1 MNIFKNSLNIPD
13 LYSND
18 TISNTSIVF
27 CYLYATNEKFRNSKK
42 QEIILNKYIDTLQ
55 DKITKI
61 LNSNSSIKKKLLKF
75 NDDISKTF
83 QDVNSEEF
91 NKDFVFISQT
101 IIEPK
106 VFFIIYNNDAFH
118 YTFNVSDLK
127 PESKIIILNQQGSDF
142 NPIEFNNSYI
152 YYPKNNVLD
161 IIFSFYETKQGKQ
174 VSEGYAIVDK
184 ELSDNEYTHIH
195 VVDEDD
201 IIFEDFEDNLKIIY
215 KNKDFNQTFSD
226 EEIAIHVQNLLVRLK
241 DSTDSRIY
249 VNLFKETNNI
259 RDILF
264 SPHRV
269 KVANVEKLVDDDM
282 LYIDEFC
289 KFKTAFPTKS
299 FIKSIYFQSNEQ
311 KNHANKL
318 LNEHV
323 IRNSM
328 TSTFKLISNDVE
340 IYDEEDCLSMFK
352 KPDLDVIAKAYDIS
366 FSNSKKK
373 LCFQLLSHN
382 FIESEILEYYESNY
396 SLQELKLV
404 AEKNDIIIPKT
415 YSKNKIIQKLVEAR
429 ALTDIHTKKIISDEK
444 ILSIIEKYNLPKF
457 DHDEQTY
464 EGLMYANLLNLYSK
478 QDSNNISCE
487 DDLTE
492 DIILEDHS
500 PKSILETYYTFKT
513 LEEDDLCFHG
523 FFQIGNIY
531 EHNYEVFN
539 ISNYINILNN
549 LRKFL
554 PVQCELIY
562 HNNNEKIPGEIVSY
576 VQNDNLLKIKVKNE
590 FVYYNLFNIQD
601 NSFFVYTELQDGYR
615 YDKKHLD
622 KNIFFEFHKE
632 TYQNV
637 VDIVSF
643 NLKEYLEVVQPALN
657 SLNSI
662 NTFLKKFNTTLDYLN
677 NSDYTTLFEY
687 ISSNAKLSPKQIDK
701 FDQENDEKTEKKSIY
716 SFLQFSNENRSDVHK
731 MFLLFKNPEFFN
743 IIQSINIELSNS
755 HDLSKTD
762 ISFKRNTDPLKP
774 LPIRPNFSTFQ
785 EVATYKQQTNSI
797 IEHNNDIL
805 LTIRESEQRSY
816 LKNKV
821 EIWKLYT
828 NLLKDARLFTESIH
842 EKQFLNEMN
851 YEIENPYTEHSS
863 NTFINSDPNVQHASL
878 PPVGDTKTESVLS
891 NILKLIGLELS
902 HIEQNYISSQA
913 NNRYL
918 PILKVYKQQKNNKKS
933 VSDNTLWTNYSLI
946 TIYAA
951 FITLFAQYKFKVSK
965 VYKNCK
971 NIFSLEGYPLND
983 NEKSFINY
991 LACVLFSI
999 FSKSNVYFQS
1009 EGFLSSQITAIIK
1022 LIFQQNKALKTK
1034 FENLAKQYEQ
1044 KENTINRKELHIRP
1058 YENDNVIQTIES
1070 DFSNNTVLNK
1080 KTFSIYKSTS
1090 KLKDVKYDTFRM
1102 YQILCNKRI
1111 YEKIII
1117 LEKLEK
1123 VKFITFDE
1131 HKKAN
1136 DSFYIIDVEVDDN
1149 VDDQI
1154 SDYINNFKNKLGFKI
1169 EKFIDTVV
1177 INYKEVSSF
1186 YHMLKLNSMYMNL
1199 IKTQPFFEERKMQMQ
1214 NYNIKLTTNVQ
1225 QNVLKCFESVENLL
1239 MDLFETE
1246 DIYSFM
1252 KTEMNA
1258 EKRNQF
1264 GKFLSTFEI
1273 FLNEVSDKISSNI
1286 INVDI
1291 LKKKTEILR
1300 EEEKQQK
1307 LTKYNNLD
1315 DDEMF
1320 IVMELEKVVGI
1331 KVDINSNNENVEEDK
1346 DNYVPSQ
1353 DDDNDEN

>member
-18 TISNTSIVF
+18 TISNTSLVF
-27 CYLYATNEKFRNSKK
+27 CYLYATNDKFKNSKK
-42 QEIILNKYIDTLQ
+42 QDIILNKYIDTLQ
-55 DKITKI
+55 TKITKI

-106 VFFIIYNNDAFH
+106 VFFIIYNNDAFE
-118 YTFNVSDLK
+118 YTFDISMLK
-127 PESKIIILNQQGSDF
+127 PDSKIIILNQQGSDY

-161 IIFSFYETKQGKQ
+161 IIFSFYEAKQDEG
-174 VSEGYAIVDK
+174 VSEGYVIADK
-184 ELSDNEYTHIH
+184 ESSENEYTHIH
-195 VVDEDD
+195 VVDEED
-201 IIFEDFEDNLKIIY
+201 ILFEDFEDNLKIVY

-226 EEIAIHVQNLLVRLK
+226 EEIAIHVQNLMVRVK
-241 DSTDSRIY
+241 NNTDSRIY
-249 VNLFKETNNI
+249 VNLFKERESI

-264 SPHRV
+264 LPHRV
-269 KVANVEKLVDDDM
+269 KVVNVEKLVDDDM

-289 KFKTAFPTKS
+289 KFKSVFPTKS
-299 FIKSIYFQSNEQ
+299 FVKSIYFQSNEQ

-318 LNEHV
+318 LHEHV

-328 TSTFKLISNDVE
+328 TSTYKLISNDVE
-340 IYDEEDCLSMFK
+340 INDEEDCLSMFK
-352 KPDLDVIAKAYDIS
+352 KTDLDVIAKAFDIA

-373 LCFQLLSHN
+373 LCLQLLSHN
-382 FIESEILEYYESNY
+382 FIEAEILEHYESKY
-396 SLQELKLV
+396 SLQELKRV
-404 AEKNDIIIPKT
+404 AEKNDVIIPKT
-415 YSKNKIIQKLVEAR
+415 YSKTKIIQKLVETR
-429 ALTDIHTKKIISDEK
+429 ALTDIHEKKILSEEK

-457 DHDEQTY
+457 DDDEQTY
-464 EGLMYANLLNLYSK
+464 ETLMYANLLNLYSK

-487 DDLTE
+487 EDLSK
-492 DIILEDHS
+492 DIILEDVN
-500 PKSILETYYTFKT
+500 PKSMLETYYTFKT

-523 FFQIGNIY
+523 FFQIGNMY
-531 EHNYEVFN
+531 EQNYEVFN

-562 HNNNEKIPGEIVSY
+562 HNNNENIPGEIVSY
-576 VQNDNLLKIKVKNE
+576 VQNDNLLKIKVNNE
-590 FVYYNLFNIQD
+590 FVYYNLLNIQE
-601 NSFFVYTELQDGYR
+601 NSYFVYTELQDGYR
-615 YDKKHLD
+615 YDKKHLN
-622 KNIFFEFHKE
+622 KNIFFEFQKE
-632 TYQNV
+632 TYENV

-643 NLKEYLEVVQPALN
+643 NLKEYLEVVQPTLN
-657 SLNSI
+657 SLHSI
-662 NTFLKKFNTTLDYLN
+662 ITFLKKFNTTLDYLN

-687 ISSNAKLSPKQIDK
+687 ISSNTESSPKQISSFVDEKDK
-701 FDQENDEKTEKKSIY
+701 KTEKKSIY
-716 SFLQFSNENRSDVHK
+716 SFLQFSNENKSDVHK
-731 MFLLFKNPEFFN
+731 MFILLKNPEFFN
-743 IIQSINIELSNS
+743 IIQNINIESSKS
-755 HDLSKTD
+755 HDLSKTE
-762 ISFKRNTDPLKP
+762 ISFKRNTDPLKH
-774 LPIRPNFSTFQ
+774 LPIRPHFSTFQ
-785 EVATYKQQTNSI
+785 ELAAYKQEVNSI
-797 IEHNNDIL
+797 IEHNNNIL

-821 EIWKLYT
+821 EIWNLYT
-828 NLLKDARLFTESIH
+828 NLLNNAKLFEESIH
-842 EKQFLNEMN
+842 EKQFFNEMN
-851 YEIENPYTEHSS
+851 YEIENPYTEHST
-863 NTFINSDPNVQHASL
+863 NTFINSDPNVKHASL
-878 PPVGDTKTESVLS
+878 PQVGDTQTDSVLA

-918 PILKVYKQQKNNKKS
+918 PILKVYKQQKKNKKS
-933 VSDNTLWTNYSLI
+933 VSDNVLWENYSLI

-951 FITLFAQYKFKVSK
+951 FITLFAQYKFKLSK

-983 NEKSFINY
+983 NEKSFVNY
-991 LACVLFSI
+991 LSCVLFNI
-999 FSKSNVYFQS
+999 FSKSNAYFQS

-1034 FENLAKQYEQ
+1034 FEILSKKYEQ
-1044 KENTINRKELHIRP
+1044 KENTMNRKVLHIRP
-1058 YENDNVIQTIES
+1058 YENDNVIQMIEK
-1070 DFSNNTVLNK
+1070 DFSNNTILNQ

-1090 KLKDVKYDTFRM
+1090 QFTDVKFDTFQM
-1102 YQILCNKRI
+1102 FQILCNKRI
-1111 YEKIII
+1111 SEKVVI
-1117 LEKLEK
+1117 LEKVEK
-1123 VKFITFDE
+1123 VEFITFDE
-1131 HKKAN
+1131 QKKTI
-1136 DSFYIIDVEVDDN
+1136 DSFYTIQVELDDN
-1149 VDDQI
+1149 IDDQI
-1154 SDYINNFKNKLGFKI
+1154 SDYINSFKKKLGFKI
-1169 EKFIDTVV
+1169 DKFIDSVV
-1177 INYKEVSSF
+1177 INYEEVTSF

-1199 IKTQPFFEERKMQMQ
+1199 IKTELYFEERQKQMQ
-1214 NYNIKLTTNVQ
+1214 KYNINLTTNIQ
-1225 QNVLKCFESVENLL
+1225 QNILNCFESVENLL
-1239 MDLFETE
+1239 MDIFETE
-1246 DIYSFM
+1246 DIYTFM
-1252 KTEMNA
+1252 QTEMNA

-1264 GKFLSTFEI
+1264 GKFLNTFEN
-1273 FLNEVSDKISSNI
+1273 FLNDVSDKISSNI

-1291 LKKKTEILR
+1291 LKKKTEIMR

-1315 DDEMF
+1315 DDEMY

-1331 KVDINSNNENVEEDK
+1331 KVDINSNDENIDEDN